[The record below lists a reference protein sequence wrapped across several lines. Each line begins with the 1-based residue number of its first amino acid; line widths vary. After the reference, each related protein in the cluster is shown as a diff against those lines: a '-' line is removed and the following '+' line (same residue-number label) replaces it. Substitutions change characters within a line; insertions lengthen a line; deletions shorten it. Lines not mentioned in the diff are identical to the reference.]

1 MRITKRHGSTNN
13 PPLDA
18 QPDLLLYFLLLHSL
32 GLGPLD
38 LRVRPL
44 DVHPRA
50 PDRMGSRTT
59 RARTTAMAG

>member
-1 MRITKRHGSTNN
+1 MRITKRHGSANN
-13 PPLDA
+13 PPPDA
-18 QPDLLLYFLLLHSL
+18 LPDLLLYFLLLHSL
-32 GLGPLD
+32 GL
-38 LRVRPL
+38 RPL